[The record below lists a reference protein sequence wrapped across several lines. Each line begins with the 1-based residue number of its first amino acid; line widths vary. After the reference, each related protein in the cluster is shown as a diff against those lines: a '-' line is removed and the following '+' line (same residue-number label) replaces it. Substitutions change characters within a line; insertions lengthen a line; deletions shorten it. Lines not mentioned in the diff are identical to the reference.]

1 MWFDLALAIGGCTV
15 EELKQR
21 MSYNEALQWFQYIRQ
36 RGLNHT
42 DRLLATVAC
51 QINRLSGGEAEI
63 GDFLPSLKQ
72 NNEEKEADFG
82 SVFNILAGTA

>member
-1 MWFDLALAIGGCTV
+1 MWFDLALAIGGVTV

-21 MSYNEALQWFQYIRQ
+21 LSYNEALQWFQYIRQ

-63 GDFLPSLKQ
+63 GDFLPSMRAQ
-72 NNEEKEADFG
+72 QDETVADMG
-82 SVFNILAGTA
+82 SVMNILAGVA

>member
-1 MWFDLALAIGGCTV
+1 VWFDLALAIGGVTV

-21 MSYNEALQWFQYIRQ
+21 LSYNEALQWFQYIRQ

-63 GDFLPSLKQ
+63 GDFLPSMRAQ
-72 NNEEKEADFG
+72 QDETVADMG
-82 SVFNILAGTA
+82 SVMNILAGVA